1 MERQTMGCNRVREQ
15 MAAVLE
21 GCATDD
27 EVRRVEAHFRQCP
40 RCQTESRRFQQLR
53 ERLLIVGSAASEV
66 DLQDRVMARI
76 AAGRG
81 MVSGHGMRG
90 TAAVWRGLLAN
101 RGLRLAAAG
110 LVVVALAAAAGL
122 LLPAPSTA
130 WAIEQSIEAMRGF
143 KGMHMAAM
151 LDGTEN
157 LELWVR
163 SGPSPSQMRDLLARI
178 GALTIW
184 VKDNRTF
191 YYQRGSDVVYVDDA
205 PTAGFYPWPGA
216 ELLEWVRAAGF
227 REVARGRDPRSGHR
241 RIAVEASLTTTTG
254 LQSSILEFDTTTKML
269 VGMRQWRSLDRAGRP
284 SLDTST
290 ISYFDDLPDALFDM
304 KLPEGVEERQK
315 EVTVPEELLGVLA
328 GAQYGLP
335 TEGLPEHEAARRIV
349 SEMYEAVGS
358 SDWARF
364 RKLVPVAAG
373 WTDDMVRTI
382 CFGVDERDAVAEV
395 LDIGPAHPRGQSR
408 LGPLVVVPTRVR
420 RRDGRTFAE
429 NFTVQVRGPSA
440 TPSCVVY
447 AAYGSPYQVP

>member
-1 MERQTMGCNRVREQ
+1 MDCKRVREQ

-27 EVRRVEAHFRQCP
+27 EERSVKAHARQCP
-40 RCQTESRRFQQLR
+40 ECLTESRRLEQLR
-53 ERLLIVGSAASEV
+53 DRLLALGSAAPAV
-66 DLQDRVMARI
+66 DLRDRVMARI
-76 AAGRG
+76 AERRETIPAD
-81 MVSGHGMRG
+81 GMRG
-90 TAAVWRGLLAN
+90 TAHVWRRLLAN
-101 RGLRLAAAG
+101 RGFRLAAAG
-110 LVVVALAAAAGL
+110 VVVIALAVAAGL
-122 LLPAPSTA
+122 PLPAPSTA

-143 KGMHMAAM
+143 KGMHMAAV

-163 SGPSPSQMRDLLARI
+163 TRPSSPQMRDLLARV
-178 GALTIW
+178 GAVTIW

-227 REVARGRDPRSGHR
+227 REVARGRDPRTGHR

-290 ISYFDDLPDALFDM
+290 ISYFDDLPDDVFEVR
-304 KLPEGVEERQK
+304 LPEGVEERPK
-315 EVTVPEELLGVLA
+315 EVSVPEELLGLLA
-328 GAQYGLP
+328 GPQYGLAAA
-335 TEGLPEHEAARRIV
+335 GLPEHEAARRIV

-358 SDWARF
+358 SDWSRF

-373 WTDDMVRTI
+373 WTDEMVKTI
-382 CFGVDERDAVAEV
+382 CFGVDGKDAVAEV
-395 LDIGPAHPRGQSR
+395 LEVGPSHRRGRSR
-408 LGPLVVVPTRVR
+408 LGSLVVVPTRVR
-420 RRDGRTFAE
+420 RRDGRIFE
-429 NFTVQVRGPSA
+429 EKFTVQVRGPSEA
-440 TPSCVVY
+440 PSCVVY